1 LESQL
6 TGTNMEGFRMKA
18 RNVLLAIAV
27 VAVGLFS
34 SALVARAQCAGRC
47 NEQCDKARE
56 SCKKAADLQRAVVK
70 GRCKLDERSTR
81 QGCDEAFAGTLMTC
95 FPLCQGTPE
104 RKRCEADAHATLEA
118 CRKTAKDA
126 REACEKAADPAHDTA
141 RHACDAAR
149 DACRAACPK
158 S

>member
-1 LESQL
+1 GQ
-6 TGTNMEGFRMKA
+6 A
-18 RNVLLAIAV
+18 RNLGVASAGGAAGPCISAVLP
-27 VAVGLFS
+27 
-34 SALVARAQCAGRC
+34 RAQCAGRC
-47 NEQCDKARE
+47 NEQWHKARE

-104 RKRCEADAHATLEA
+104 RKRCEAGAHATLEA

-126 REACEKAADPAHDTA
+126 REACEKAADPAHDT
-141 RHACDAAR
+141 
-149 DACRAACPK
+149 
-158 S
+158 